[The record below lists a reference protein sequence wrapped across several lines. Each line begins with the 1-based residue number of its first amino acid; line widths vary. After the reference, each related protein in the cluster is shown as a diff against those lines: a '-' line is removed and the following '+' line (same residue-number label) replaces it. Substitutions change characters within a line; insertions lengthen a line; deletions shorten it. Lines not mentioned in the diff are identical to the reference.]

1 MRDPKVL
8 VGILLSVLF
17 GYFAVRGVDWAATLI
32 VLERTS
38 VLALMVPTAW
48 FSLSFILR
56 AYRWQRFVQPLEILP
71 IRPFFSAT
79 MIGFMA
85 NDVLPL
91 RAGEL
96 VRAYALS
103 HLTSVRL
110 TTALATTVLERVWD
124 VIIIGLLFVWVLPR
138 FPLPEWVAQTNTV
151 LLVVCMAGLVGAWWV
166 ARREEGIQLSWLPE
180 RVAALAQHFIEG
192 LRALQNVSLVAQI
205 VLMSLTMWLVLAVY
219 YWLLL
224 WACGIVLPLE
234 AGLVLMVVAAFG
246 AAIPAAPGFVGTFQY
261 AIILGLSL
269 FSIPKGEALG
279 FSIIAHLAQLLP
291 VIGVGLITLMRS
303 GLPLWPARLLPAKED
318 HVG

>member
-1 MRDPKVL
+1 
-8 VGILLSVLF
+8 
-17 GYFAVRGVDWAATLI
+17 
-32 VLERTS
+32 
-38 VLALMVPTAW
+38 
-48 FSLSFILR
+48 
-56 AYRWQRFVQPLEILP
+56 
-71 IRPFFSAT
+71 

-124 VIIIGLLFVWVLPR
+124 AIIIGLLFVWVLPR

-151 LLVVCMAGLVGAWWV
+151 LLVVCVAGLVGAWWV

-192 LRALQNVSLVAQI
+192 LRALQNVSLIAQI
-205 VLMSLTMWLVLAVY
+205 VLMSLTMWLILAVY

-234 AGLVLMVVAAFG
+234 AGLVLMVIAAFG
-246 AAIPAAPGFVGTFQY
+246 AAVPAAPGFVGTFQY

>member
-48 FSLSFILR
+48 FSLFFILR

-124 VIIIGLLFVWVLPR
+124 VIIIGLL
-138 FPLPEWVAQTNTV
+138 
-151 LLVVCMAGLVGAWWV
+151 
-166 ARREEGIQLSWLPE
+166 
-180 RVAALAQHFIEG
+180 
-192 LRALQNVSLVAQI
+192 
-205 VLMSLTMWLVLAVY
+205 LVLVPPVSDCSGEPTNAVR
-219 YWLLL
+219 
-224 WACGIVLPLE
+224 
-234 AGLVLMVVAAFG
+234 
-246 AAIPAAPGFVGTFQY
+246 VG
-261 AIILGLSL
+261 S
-269 FSIPKGEALG
+269 
-279 FSIIAHLAQLLP
+279 
-291 VIGVGLITLMRS
+291 
-303 GLPLWPARLLPAKED
+303 
-318 HVG
+318 